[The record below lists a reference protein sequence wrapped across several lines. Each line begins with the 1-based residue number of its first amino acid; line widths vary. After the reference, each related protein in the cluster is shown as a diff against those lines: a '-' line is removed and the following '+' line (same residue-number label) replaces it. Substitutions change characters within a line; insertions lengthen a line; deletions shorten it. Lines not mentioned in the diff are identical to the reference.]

1 MVEVFSDRVEITN
14 PGTPLIDPQR
24 FIEMPPRSR
33 NGALASSPNAEPS
46 VVEPSEDQVGSRG
59 RRRRTGSG

>member
-24 FIEMPPRSR
+24 FIDMPPHSR
-33 NGALASSPNAEPS
+33 NEALASLPNAEPS
-46 VVEPSEDQVGSRG
+46 VVEPSED
-59 RRRRTGSG
+59 